1 MSVKTEG
8 VHALE
13 FLLSEANGQRS
24 REQVTIPSG
33 QGALAAGTMLTSAN
47 EKAVDGASAVKVLT
61 HAVDATSAAAE
72 ASVIARDAEVHGELL
87 GWEDDTTAT
96 EKLAA
101 ATSLASVGILVRWTT
116 VPDDSEES

>member
-24 REQVTIPSG
+24 REQVTVPSG
-33 QGALAAGTMLTSAN
+33 QGKLAAGTMLTSAN
-47 EKAVDGASAVKVLT
+47 VKAVDGANAVKVLT
-61 HAVDATSAAAE
+61 HAIDATDAAAE

-87 GWEDDTTAT
+87 GWETNTTPT

-101 ATSLASVGILVRWTT
+101 ATSLATVGILVRWTT